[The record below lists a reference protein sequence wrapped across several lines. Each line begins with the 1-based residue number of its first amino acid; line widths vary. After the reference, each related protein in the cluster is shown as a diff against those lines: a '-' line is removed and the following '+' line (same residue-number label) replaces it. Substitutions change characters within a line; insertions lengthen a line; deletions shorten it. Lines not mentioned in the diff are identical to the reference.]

1 MRKIFTLLFL
11 FFTLESCRKPVNSQV
26 FSSFSSSEIS
36 EINRSEINW
45 VNLLEQSEEDYYAYI
60 YSETCYYCKK
70 IKEEIEEFSKVKKT
84 YYVLFNE
91 DVPISSERG
100 DLIGVDDISSL
111 YILGTP
117 TLFHIEDKKVKNCFI
132 GFNEIQAYI
141 KEVLELIEN
150 KVLI

>member
-1 MRKIFTLLFL
+1 MRKIFTLLFV
-11 FFTLESCRKPVNSQV
+11 FFTLESCQKPVNSRI
-26 FSSFSSSEIS
+26 FSSFSSFETVEIKHA
-36 EINRSEINW
+36 EINW

-70 IKEEIEEFSKVKKT
+70 IKEEVEEFSKVKKT

-117 TLFHIEDKKVKNCFI
+117 TLFHIVDKKVKDCFI